1 MDSAL
6 VTVGLPVGL
15 AVIMLGLGLSL
26 TPADFRRVA
35 QAPKAVVVA
44 LTCQILV
51 LPLVALGLVLL
62 FDLPPLLAVGFMIL
76 AASPGGSTAN
86 LYSHLF
92 RGDVALNISLTAINS
107 LIAVVTLP
115 VITNLALGYFVGGE
129 DGIGL
134 QLGKLVQ
141 VFAVVLIPVAVGML
155 VRSRAAEF
163 AARMDRPVRIA
174 SVILL
179 VLIVGGAVYGER
191 ETLLDYLAQVGLI
204 ATLLCVISLS
214 VGYAVP
220 RLLGLGEAQA
230 IASSF
235 EIGIHNATLAIAMAV
250 TVLQSTE
257 LAVPPAIY
265 GIVMFFV
272 AAAFGVFVTRGS
284 RARDPEDVSAT
295 HRESAA

>member
-35 QAPKAVVVA
+35 QAPKAVAVA

-62 FDLPPLLAVGFMIL
+62 FGLPPLLAVGFMIL

-115 VITNLALGYFVGGE
+115 LITNLALGYFVGGE
-129 DGIGL
+129 DAIGL

-155 VRSRAAEF
+155 VRSRAAES

-204 ATLLCVISLS
+204 ATLVWVISLS

-257 LAVPPAIY
+257 MAVPPAIY
-265 GIVMFFV
+265 GIVMFIV
-272 AAAFGVFVTRGS
+272 AAAFGVFFTRGS
-284 RARDPEDVSAT
+284 RARDPEHVSAT
-295 HRESAA
+295 QRESAA

>member
-1 MDSAL
+1 MDSTL

-51 LPLVALGLVLL
+51 LPLVAFGLVLL

-92 RGDVALNISLTAINS
+92 HGDVALNISLTAINS

-115 VITNLALGYFVGGE
+115 VVTNLALGFFVGE
-129 DGIGL
+129 DDGIGL
-134 QLGKLVQ
+134 QFGKLVQ
-141 VFAVVLIPVAVGML
+141 VFAIVLIPVAVGML
-155 VRSRAAEF
+155 VRSRAVEF
-163 AARMDRPVRIA
+163 AARMNRPVRIA

-179 VLIVGGAVYGER
+179 VLIVAGAVYGER
-191 ETLLDYLAQVGLI
+191 ETLLDYVAEVGLI
-204 ATLLCVISLS
+204 AIAFCAISLS

-257 LAVPPAIY
+257 MAVPPAIY

-272 AAAFGVFVTRGS
+272 AAAFGVLFSRGG
-284 RARDPEDVSAT
+284 RVRDLEDQFST
-295 HRESAA
+295 QRESAV